1 MELSAEAIRV
11 LGSLMEKSRTTPESY
26 PLTLNSLV
34 LACNQKT
41 SRDPV
46 TDFDEDEV
54 LAALDELRELGLA
67 VRVDMAGSRTAK
79 YRENIGEKWE
89 LSHADYALLAV
100 LFLRGP
106 QTPGQ
111 LRQRTERLHS
121 FAELHQVLDCLR
133 RMMEREEEPHVLVQ
147 EAGRPS
153 GSKEMRY
160 AHTMCPIPEFVEE
173 ETTANA
179 SQGPAVPGTRDR
191 LNQVE
196 ERLVEVQEH
205 LAEVQ
210 ARLAKLE
217 EMLNDLNS

>member
-11 LGSLMEKSRTTPESY
+11 LGSLMEKSRTTPEGY

-46 TDFDEDEV
+46 TDYDEDEV
-54 LAALDELRELGLA
+54 MAALDELRDLGLA
-67 VRVDMAGSRTAK
+67 MRIDMAGSRTAK
-79 YRENIGEKWE
+79 FRENVGEKWE
-89 LSHADYALLAV
+89 LGHAEYALLAV

-111 LRQRTERLHS
+111 LRQRSERMHA
-121 FAELHQVLDCLR
+121 FAELSQVGDCLR
-133 RMMEREEEPHVLVQ
+133 RMKEREEEPHVLVQ

-160 AHTMCPIPEFVEE
+160 AHTLCPLPEFVEE
-173 ETTANA
+173 ETTAKA
-179 SQGPAVPGTRDR
+179 GHDPGVPGTRDR

-196 ERLVEVQEH
+196 ERLAAMEE
-205 LAEVQ
+205 
-210 ARLAKLE
+210 RLAKLE
-217 EMLNDLNS
+217 GLLNDLNS